1 MSKNGGVF
9 AVARDIFEHD
19 FFAQEAFTERE
30 AWIWMIREAAW
41 KPRKIRVG
49 RKRCSIGRGQ
59 FATSLRFMAAKWQ
72 WPEARVRR
80 FLKRLKIDAMIDA
93 VSDALATQITICNY
107 DDYQIVGLP
116 SDAPSDAANDALAT
130 QTRKREYSLAK
141 AKAHSAPPD
150 FKQELFAEGLASICR
165 QTSKTEGQARRLI
178 GKWLKEADNDSR
190 KVLTKIRQAEADQVI
205 DTAAWVTKA
214 LASDSEYDFLWAR
227 G

>member
-1 MSKNGGVF
+1 MF

-19 FFAQEAFTERE
+19 FFAREAFTERE

-59 FATSLRFMAAKWQ
+59 FATSLRFMAGKWQ

-80 FLKRLKIDAMIDA
+80 FLKRLKVDAMIDV

-107 DDYQIVGLP
+107 NEYQVVGLP
-116 SDAPSDAANDALAT
+116 GDAPIDAANDALAT
-130 QTRKREYSLAK
+130 QTRNREYSLAE
-141 AKAHSAPPD
+141 AKAQSAPSD
-150 FKQELFAEGLASICR
+150 FKQRLFAEGVESIRR
-165 QTSKTEGQARRLI
+165 QTGKSEANARRLI
-178 GKWLKEADNDSR
+178 GKWLKEAGNDSR
-190 KVLTKIRQAEADQVI
+190 RVLTKIRQAEADQVA
-205 DTAAWVTKA
+205 DAVAWVTKA
-214 LASDSEYDFLWAR
+214 LSSENEYDFLWAR